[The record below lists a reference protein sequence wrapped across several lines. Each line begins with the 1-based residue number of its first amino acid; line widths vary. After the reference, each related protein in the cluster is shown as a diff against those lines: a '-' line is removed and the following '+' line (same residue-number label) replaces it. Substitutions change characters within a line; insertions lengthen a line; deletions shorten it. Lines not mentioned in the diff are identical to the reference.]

1 MKKTVKPASWAV
13 ILFGA
18 LAVLCIGISV
28 AEFFDTLGTSAATL
42 CLDALAI
49 GVFVYQLIK
58 YCSQEKIDF
67 DENTF
72 TVGDTTHG
80 YDEITNVTV
89 NNEQILRSV
98 STLRIKLYI
107 GEDEVASFTK
117 DDSGGKDFIA
127 VMKKHG
133 VTVSID
139 I

>member
-1 MKKTVKPASWAV
+1 MKKTVKPTPYVV

-28 AEFFDTLGTSAATL
+28 AEFFDAFGTSAATL

-58 YCSQEKIDF
+58 YCSQEKINF
-67 DENTF
+67 DDVSF
-72 TVGDTTHG
+72 SVGGKT
-80 YDEITNVTV
+80 YSFDEITNVTV
-89 NNEQILRSV
+89 NSEQVLRSV

-107 GEDEVASFTK
+107 GEEEICSFTK
-117 DDSGGKDFIA
+117 DDKGGKEFINT
-127 VMKKHG
+127 MKEQG

-139 I
+139 V

>member
-18 LAVLCIGISV
+18 LAVLCIITSI
-28 AEFFDTLGTSAATL
+28 AEFISTGSTSAAAIA
-42 CLDALAI
+42 LDALAFI
-49 GVFVYQLIK
+49 GFGIFLTRYLG
-58 YCSQEKIDF
+58 QEKIDF

-72 TVGDTTHG
+72 TVGDTTYG

-89 NNEQILRSV
+89 NNEHILRSV

-133 VTVSID
+133 ITVSID
-139 I
+139 V